1 MMKLRKIFGAAFA
14 FCAMFA
20 AAMMTPQTVGAEPY
34 TYTNKEAGYSIMCP
48 TKPLGVL
55 PASVL
60 NEDAKGSVLVFA
72 NDGYTINKAWIIIPD
87 GFAKNDLPDLSK
99 LSQKDEELLLARLR
113 ENSAYALVDIVPVT
127 AKTKSVFAVTAK
139 DIMVDTDGD
148 GEPDTE
154 ATADTQMAVV
164 FLRSE
169 KGRAFQIELI
179 DNPEITA
186 KNVSEFRAG
195 ISTLKDL

>member
-1 MMKLRKIFGAAFA
+1 MKLRKILGIAFA
-14 FCAMFA
+14 FCTMFA
-20 AAMMTPQTVGAEPY
+20 AAAAPQTAGAEPY

-60 NEDAKGSVLVFA
+60 QAGEEGSVLVFA
-72 NDGYTINKAWIIIPD
+72 NEGYRINKAWIIIPD
-87 GFAKNDLPDLSK
+87 GFAKEDLPDLTK
-99 LSQKDEELLLARLR
+99 LSQKDEQLLLTKLK
-113 ENSAYALVDIVPVT
+113 ENSAYALVDILPIT
-127 AKTKSVFAVTAK
+127 AKTKGVFAVTSK
-139 DIMVDTDGD
+139 TIMVDTDGD
-148 GEPDTE
+148 GELDTE

-164 FLRSE
+164 FLRTE
-169 KGRAFQIELI
+169 KGRAFKVELI

-195 ISTLKDL
+195 VSTLKDL

>member
-1 MMKLRKIFGAAFA
+1 MKLKKIFGMAFA
-14 FCAMFA
+14 FCAIFA
-20 AAMMTPQTVGAEPY
+20 AAAPQTAGAEPY

-60 NEDAKGSVLVFA
+60 HEGEQGNVLVFA
-72 NDGYTINKAWIIIPD
+72 NEGYKINKAWIIIPD
-87 GFAKNDLPDLSK
+87 GFNKSDLPDLTK
-99 LSQKDEELLLARLR
+99 LSQKEEALLLTQLK
-113 ENSAYALVDIVPVT
+113 ENTAYAVVDILPIT
-127 AKTKSVFAVTAK
+127 AKTKGVFAVTSK
-139 DIMVDTDGD
+139 TIMVDTDGD
-148 GEPDTE
+148 GELDTE

-169 KGRAFQIELI
+169 KGRPFKIELI

>member
-1 MMKLRKIFGAAFA
+1 MKLKKIFAVALA
-14 FCAMFA
+14 FCAMLA
-20 AAMMTPQTVGAEPY
+20 VTAVMPQTAGAEPY
-34 TYTNKEAGYSIMCP
+34 TYTNKEEGYSIMCP

-60 NEDAKGSVLVFA
+60 HEDAKGSVLVFA

-87 GFAKNDLPDLSK
+87 GFAKGDLPDLTK
-99 LSQKDEELLLARLR
+99 LSQKDEALLLTQLK
-113 ENSAYALVDIVPVT
+113 ENSAYAVVDIIPIT
-127 AKTKSVFAVTAK
+127 AKTKGVFAVTAK
-139 DIMVDTDGD
+139 TIMVDTDGD
-148 GEPDTE
+148 GELDTE
-154 ATADTQMAVV
+154 ATADTQMAVI

-169 KGRAFQIELI
+169 KGRAFKIELI

>member
-1 MMKLRKIFGAAFA
+1 MMKLRKVFGAAFA
-14 FCAMFA
+14 FGAMLA
-20 AAMMTPQTVGAEPY
+20 AATMTPQTVGAEPY

-99 LSQKDEELLLARLR
+99 LSQKDEA
-113 ENSAYALVDIVPVT
+113 SSP
-127 AKTKSVFAVTAK
+127 
-139 DIMVDTDGD
+139 
-148 GEPDTE
+148 
-154 ATADTQMAVV
+154 
-164 FLRSE
+164 
-169 KGRAFQIELI
+169 
-179 DNPEITA
+179 
-186 KNVSEFRAG
+186 
-195 ISTLKDL
+195 

>member
-1 MMKLRKIFGAAFA
+1 M
-14 FCAMFA
+14 
-20 AAMMTPQTVGAEPY
+20 
-34 TYTNKEAGYSIMCP
+34 
-48 TKPLGVL
+48 
-55 PASVL
+55 
-60 NEDAKGSVLVFA
+60 
-72 NDGYTINKAWIIIPD
+72 
-87 GFAKNDLPDLSK
+87 
-99 LSQKDEELLLARLR
+99 
-113 ENSAYALVDIVPVT
+113 PVT

-169 KGRAFQIELI
+169 KGRAFKIELI